1 LSAADIRIRP
11 ATSADAGVLDDL
23 IRQLAAHEG
32 AADLITFTRAQV
44 AEALGGSPPR
54 LQAILAEDADGVCGF
69 VTYTIDFAIWNGG
82 DILRVDDVFVC
93 KRVRRHGVG
102 RLMMRRIAEL
112 ALAGNMIARWEIE
125 PANVAAQKFYRG
137 LGTTLR
143 DKIVARWELPAM
155 KEAAFAD
162 AHGSEAKKR
171 P

>member
-1 LSAADIRIRP
+1 M
-11 ATSADAGVLDDL
+11 LDDL

-32 AADLITFTRAQV
+32 AADLITFTSAQV
-44 AEALGGSPPR
+44 TEALGGNSPR
-54 LQAILAEDADGVCGF
+54 LRAILAEDAEGVCGF

-93 KRVRRHGVG
+93 ARARRRGVG
-102 RLMMRRIAEL
+102 RLLMRRIAEL

-125 PANVAAQKFYRG
+125 PANIAAQKFYQG
-137 LGTTLR
+137 LGATLR

-155 KEAAFAD
+155 KAAAAAD
-162 AHGSEAKKR
+162 AHASAARKR